1 MKKANEMKQNAILTQ
16 TEYFAKVC
24 DGLQKKFYEQQ
35 LQDFHEVK
43 CVKLS
48 DIFTNDEV
56 RTIKMVVNPKKKE
69 CYRNA
74 HLLTALFP
82 DRAQYVEGQVA
93 IFNGAFGVEH
103 AWNKVDGK
111 YIDLTFEIALGEDPT
126 KELYMALGEY
136 NLNTI
141 TMVTS
146 ETGYYG
152 SIYNQRFINANKSN

>member
-1 MKKANEMKQNAILTQ
+1 MKKANEVKQNAILTQ
-16 TEYFAKVC
+16 TEYFANIC
-24 DGLQKKFYEQQ
+24 AGLQKKFYEQQ

-48 DIFTNDEV
+48 DIFTNDEIC
-56 RTIKMVVNPKKKE
+56 TIKMAVKPKKKE

-82 DRAQYVEGQVA
+82 DRVQYVEGQVT

-103 AWNKVDGK
+103 AWNKVDDK
-111 YIDLTFEIALGEDPT
+111 YVDLTFELALGEDPT
-126 KELYMALGEY
+126 NELYMALGEY
-136 NLNTI
+136 NLTAI

-146 ETGYYG
+146 DTGYYG
-152 SIYNQRFINANKSN
+152 SIYNQIFINANKNK

>member
-1 MKKANEMKQNAILTQ
+1 MKKANELKQNAILTQ
-16 TEYFAKVC
+16 TEYFAKIC

-48 DIFTNDEV
+48 DIFTNDEI
-56 RTIKMVVNPKKKE
+56 RTIKMAVKPKKKE

-74 HLLTALFP
+74 HLLTALFH
-82 DRAQYVEGQVA
+82 DRVQYVEGQVA
-93 IFNGAFGVEH
+93 ILNGAFSVEH
-103 AWNKVDGK
+103 AWNKVDDK
-111 YIDLTFEIALGEDPT
+111 YVDLTFELALGEDPT

-136 NLNTI
+136 NLTAI

-146 ETGYYG
+146 DTGYYG
-152 SIYNQRFINANKSN
+152 SIYNQIFINTNKNK

>member
-1 MKKANEMKQNAILTQ
+1 MKNAKEVKQNAILTQ

-35 LQDFHEVK
+35 LQDYHEVK
-43 CVKLS
+43 CVRLS
-48 DIFTNDEV
+48 EVFTKEEIC
-56 RTIKMVVNPKKKE
+56 TIKMVVKPKKKE
-69 CYRNA
+69 CYRTA

-82 DRAQYVEGQVA
+82 DRVQYVEGQVA
-93 IFNGAFGVEH
+93 IFNGAFGIEH

-111 YIDLTFEIALGEDPT
+111 YVDVTFELALGEKPEE
-126 KELYMALGEY
+126 ELYMALGEY
-136 NLNTI
+136 NLTTI

-152 SIYNQRFINANKSN
+152 SIYNERFINANKNR

>member
-1 MKKANEMKQNAILTQ
+1 MKKAKEVKQNAILTQ
-16 TEYFAKVC
+16 TEYFAKGC
-24 DGLQKKFYEQQ
+24 DGLHKKFYEQQ

-56 RTIKMVVNPKKKE
+56 RTIKMAV
-69 CYRNA
+69 
-74 HLLTALFP
+74 
-82 DRAQYVEGQVA
+82 QYVEGQVT

-103 AWNKVDGK
+103 AWNKVDDK
-111 YIDLTFEIALGEDPT
+111 YVDLTFELALGEDPT

-152 SIYNQRFINANKSN
+152 SIYNQRFINANKNK